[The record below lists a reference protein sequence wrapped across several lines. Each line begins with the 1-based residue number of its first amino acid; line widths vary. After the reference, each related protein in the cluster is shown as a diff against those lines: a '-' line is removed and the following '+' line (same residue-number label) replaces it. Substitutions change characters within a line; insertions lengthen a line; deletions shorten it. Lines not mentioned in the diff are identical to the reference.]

1 MIYKKIKVLIVDDSA
16 VVRKVLSQLVDN
28 EQDMEVVGTAQ
39 DPYVAR
45 DKLVALKPDVM
56 TLDIEMPRMDG
67 LTFLKK
73 VMAHFPIPTV
83 IVSSVTKQGCET
95 SLKALEIGAVSVVPK
110 PSEAY
115 SIETIESQLL
125 HAIRGAATF
134 RMSVKPHATPP
145 PETATPNKPTA
156 PVKDVITSIATTNK
170 IVAIGSSTGGTE
182 ALKDVIYKLPSNI
195 PGIVMVQ
202 HMPAGFTAAF
212 AQRLNSHAQIE
223 VREARDGDAVQ
234 QGLALLAPGDFHMV
248 LRRDGARYLV
258 RLKRGP
264 QVWYQRPAVDVL
276 FKSVAEFAG
285 NNAVGVILTGMGK
298 DGAAGI
304 RMMKDAGS
312 INIAQDEKTS
322 VVYGMPKAAF
332 ETGGIDYV
340 EPLPNIAD
348 RIVEVV
354 NKKLRG

>member
-1 MIYKKIKVLIVDDSA
+1 MLYKKIKVLIVDDSA
-16 VVRKVLSQLVDN
+16 VVRKVLSQLIEN
-28 EQDMEVVGTAQ
+28 EADMEVVATAQ

-115 SIETIESQLL
+115 SIESIEGTLL
-125 HAIRGAATF
+125 SAIRSAALV
-134 RMSVKPHATPP
+134 RIANRVPSPM
-145 PETATPNKPTA
+145 
-156 PVKDVITSIATTNK
+156 PVAHDTVVPSPSKNLITGIATTNK
-170 IVAIGSSTGGTE
+170 IIAIGSSTGGTE
-182 ALKDVIYKLPSNI
+182 ALKDVIYKLPPNT
-195 PGIVMVQ
+195 PGTLIVQ

-212 AQRLNSHAQIE
+212 AERLNASAQIE
-223 VREARDGDAVQ
+223 VREAKDGDSVTP
-234 QGLALLAPGDFHMV
+234 GLALIAPGDFHMV
-248 LRRDGARYLV
+248 LRRDGARYVV

-264 QVWYQRPAVDVL
+264 QVHYQRPAVDVL

-298 DGAAGI
+298 DGAAGV
-304 RMMKDAGS
+304 RLMKDAGS

-332 ETGGIDYV
+332 ETGAIDYV
-340 EPLPNIAD
+340 EPLGHIAD
-348 RIVEVV
+348 KIIEVV
-354 NKKLRG
+354 NKRMK

>member
-16 VVRKVLSQLVDN
+16 VVRKVLSQLV
-28 EQDMEVVGTAQ
+28 EHEPDMEVVGTAQ

-45 DKLVALKPDVM
+45 DKLVSLKPDVM

-73 VMAHFPIPTV
+73 VMAHFPVPTI

-95 SLKALEIGAVSVVPK
+95 SLRALEIGAVSVVPK

-115 SIETIESQLL
+115 SIESIEGQLL
-125 HAIRGAATF
+125 HAIRSAATV
-134 RMSVKPHATPP
+134 RMSSTKPQPMPKANDGTP
-145 PETATPNKPTA
+145 TQPT
-156 PVKDVITSIATTNK
+156 KTIISSITTTNK
-170 IVAIGSSTGGTE
+170 IIAIGSSTGGTE
-182 ALKDVIYKLPSNI
+182 ALKDVIYKFPPNT
-195 PGIVMVQ
+195 PGTVVVQ

-212 AQRLNSHAQIE
+212 AQRLNQSAQME
-223 VREARDGDAVQ
+223 VREARDGDSVTP
-234 QGLALLAPGDFHMV
+234 GLVLIAPGDFHMV

-285 NNAVGVILTGMGK
+285 ANAVGCILTGMGK
-298 DGAAGI
+298 DGAAGV
-304 RMMKDAGS
+304 RLMKDAGS
-312 INIAQDEKTS
+312 INVAQDEKTS

-332 ETGGIDYV
+332 ETGAIDYV
-340 EPLPNIAD
+340 EPLNHIAD
-348 RIVEVV
+348 RIIEIV
-354 NKKLRG
+354 NKRMR

>member
-16 VVRKVLSQLVDN
+16 VVRKVLSQLV
-28 EQDMEVVGTAQ
+28 EHEPDMEVVATAQ

-45 DKLVALKPDVM
+45 DKLVSLKPDVM

-73 VMAHFPIPTV
+73 VMAHFPIPTI

-115 SIETIESQLL
+115 SIESIEGQLL
-125 HAIRGAATF
+125 HAIRSAAMV
-134 RMSVKPHATPP
+134 RMNSQKPQPMPVSQDAVAPP
-145 PETATPNKPTA
+145 PKNIISS
-156 PVKDVITSIATTNK
+156 ITTTNK
-170 IVAIGSSTGGTE
+170 IIAIGSSTGGTE
-182 ALKDVIYKLPSNI
+182 ALKDVIYKFPPNT
-195 PGIVMVQ
+195 PGTVVVQ

-212 AQRLNSHAQIE
+212 AQRLNQSAQME
-223 VREARDGDAVQ
+223 VREAKDGDSVTP
-234 QGLALLAPGDFHMV
+234 GLVLIAPGDFHMV

-276 FKSVAEFAG
+276 FKSVADFAG
-285 NNAVGVILTGMGK
+285 ANAVGCILTGMGK
-298 DGAAGI
+298 DGAAGV
-304 RMMKDAGS
+304 RLMKDAGS
-312 INIAQDEKTS
+312 INVAQDEKTS

-332 ETGGIDYV
+332 ETGAIDYV
-340 EPLPNIAD
+340 EPLNHIAD
-348 RIVEVV
+348 RIIEIV
-354 NKKLRG
+354 NKRMR

>member
-16 VVRKVLSQLVDN
+16 VVRKVLSQLV
-28 EQDMEVVGTAQ
+28 EHEPDMEVVATAQ

-45 DKLVALKPDVM
+45 DKLVTLKPDVM

-73 VMAHFPIPTV
+73 VMAHFPIPTI

-115 SIETIESQLL
+115 SIESIEGQLL
-125 HAIRGAATF
+125 HAIRSAAMV
-134 RMSVKPHATPP
+134 RMNSAKPQPMPTTHDPVSQPP
-145 PETATPNKPTA
+145 KNIISS
-156 PVKDVITSIATTNK
+156 ITTTNK
-170 IVAIGSSTGGTE
+170 IIAIGSSTGGTE
-182 ALKDVIYKLPSNI
+182 ALKDVIYKFPPNT
-195 PGIVMVQ
+195 PGTVVVQ

-212 AQRLNSHAQIE
+212 AQRLNQSAQME
-223 VREARDGDAVQ
+223 VREARDGDSVTP
-234 QGLALLAPGDFHMV
+234 GLVLIAPGDFHMV

-285 NNAVGVILTGMGK
+285 ANAVGCILTGMGK
-298 DGAAGI
+298 DGAAGV
-304 RMMKDAGS
+304 RLMKDAGS
-312 INIAQDEKTS
+312 INVAQDEKTS

-332 ETGGIDYV
+332 ETGAIDYV
-340 EPLPNIAD
+340 EPLNHIAD
-348 RIVEVV
+348 KIIEIV
-354 NKKLRG
+354 NKKMR